1 MCFAEL
7 KDPVKDKLKRFGLLE
22 QIGERFFFPTIGAAV
37 SSYLEGHAGGL
48 GGLEGPKPTEYRCSS
63 TVMNWLL
70 LSFPVAI
77 GLEVLAPERYLL
89 VFVASSLAILPL
101 AGWMG
106 RATEQLAE
114 RLGEGVGGLLNATF
128 GNAAELIIAFAALR
142 AGLHDVVKASIAGS
156 IVGNILLV
164 LGAAMLAGGLRRP
177 EQHFNS
183 TGARSQA
190 TMLTL
195 AAIALILPAAFQ
207 AATGTTAEGL
217 GRTQRLNLYCV
228 ACGVFAVPCVHAG
241 HTSRAFHGLP
251 VPEAGQAHISSG
263 RAALVLAGATAGI
276 AWMSEI
282 MVGAIEPTAHELG
295 LNNIFVGVFV
305 VAILGNA
312 AEHATAIT
320 AALKDRMDL
329 ALSIAIGSSIQVA
342 LFVAPVLVL
351 ASLLGPNPMDL
362 AFPAGL
368 VLTVL
373 LSVLITGQVAGDGR
387 SDWLKGMQLLA
398 VYLVLGLTFFFLPS
412 ASPH

>member
-1 MCFAEL
+1 
-7 KDPVKDKLKRFGLLE
+7 
-22 QIGERFFFPTIGAAV
+22 
-37 SSYLEGHAGGL
+37 
-48 GGLEGPKPTEYRCSS
+48 
-63 TVMNWLL
+63 MNWLL
-70 LSFPVAI
+70 LFFPIAV
-77 GLEVLAPERYLL
+77 GLEILAPERYLL
-89 VFVASSLAILPL
+89 VFITSSLAILPL

-128 GNAAELIIAFAALR
+128 GNAAELIIALAALR

-164 LGAAMLAGGLRRP
+164 LGAAMLAGGVRRH
-177 EQHFNS
+177 EQHFNPA
-183 TGARSQA
+183 GARSQA

-207 AATGTTAEGL
+207 AAESTTAESL
-217 GRTQRLNLYCV
+217 GRLSVSISVVLLLTYLLYL
-228 ACGVFAVPCVHAG
+228 AFALITHSALFTG
-241 HTSRAFHGLP
+241 SH
-251 VPEAGQAHISSG
+251 VPEEGQAHASVG
-263 RAALVLAGATAGI
+263 RAASVLAGATVGI

-282 MVGAIEPTAHELG
+282 MVGAIEPTAHDLG
-295 LNNIFVGVFV
+295 LSNVFVGVFV

-312 AEHATAIT
+312 AEHATAIN

-329 ALSIAIGSSIQVA
+329 SLSIAIGSSVQVA

-351 ASLLGPNPMDL
+351 ASLVLGPAPMDL

-368 VLTVL
+368 VLAVL

-387 SDWLKGMQLLA
+387 SDWLKGAQLLA
-398 VYLVLGLTFFFLPS
+398 VYLVLALTFYFLPG

>member
-1 MCFAEL
+1 
-7 KDPVKDKLKRFGLLE
+7 
-22 QIGERFFFPTIGAAV
+22 
-37 SSYLEGHAGGL
+37 
-48 GGLEGPKPTEYRCSS
+48 
-63 TVMNWLL
+63 MNWLL
-70 LSFPVAI
+70 FFIPVTI

-89 VFVASSLAILPL
+89 LFVTSSLAILPL

-128 GNAAELIIAFAALR
+128 GNAAELIIALAALR

-177 EQHFNS
+177 EQHFNPA
-183 TGARSQA
+183 GARSQA

-195 AAIALILPAAFQ
+195 AAIALVLPAAFQ
-207 AATGTTAEGL
+207 VAAGTRPAGL
-217 GRTQRLNLYCV
+217 GRLSVSISVVLLLAYLLYL
-228 ACGVFAVPCVHAG
+228 AFSLLTHRALFAGSHVPG
-241 HTSRAFHGLP
+241 
-251 VPEAGQAHISSG
+251 EGQATAPPW
-263 RAALVLAGATAGI
+263 RAAAVLAVATVGI

-282 MVGAIEPTAHELG
+282 LVGAIEPTAQQLG
-295 LNNIFVGVFV
+295 LSDVFVGVFV

-312 AEHATAIT
+312 AEHATAIS

-329 ALSIAIGSSIQVA
+329 SLSIAIGSSIQVA

-351 ASLLGPNPMDL
+351 SSLFLGPTPMNL
-362 AFPAGL
+362 VFPAGL
-368 VLTVL
+368 VLIVL

-387 SDWLKGMQLLA
+387 SDWLKGTQLLV
-398 VYLVLGLTFFFLPS
+398 VYLILALTYFFLPGNS
-412 ASPH
+412 TG